1 MKNFYSILSLLLWQ
15 CVLGQKQEF
24 NQSLNLE
31 PNKSYTVSV
40 WVSQEDVNVV
50 TFEKPYITVFIDALD
65 DAQSGS
71 ETFLPQGPII
81 DGWQKIEGQFFLK
94 DYETVDIILGNQL
107 EITTYFD
114 DLRIHPTES
123 NVKSF
128 VYDTETNRLSAEL
141 DENNF
146 ATFYEYDNEGGL
158 IRVKKETER
167 GVFTIQ
173 ETRSSTKKE

>member
-1 MKNFYSILSLLLWQ
+1 MKRFFLFLLLIF
-15 CVLGQKQEF
+15 CASVYGQNQS
-24 NQSLNLE
+24 QSLNLE
-31 PNKSYTVSV
+31 PNKTYLVSA
-40 WVSQEDVNVV
+40 WVSEDDINVA
-50 TFEKPYITVFIDALD
+50 TFPDIYIKFKIILEDNQTIIYEFV
-65 DAQSGS
+65 
-71 ETFLPQGPII
+71 PKGPII
-81 DGWQKIEGQFFLK
+81 DGWQKIEGEFYLA
-94 DYETVDIILGNQL
+94 DYNVIDITIGNHL
-107 EITTYFD
+107 NSTFYLD
-114 DLRIHPTES
+114 DLRIHPKEA